1 MREIEEEPYTMLRE
15 PSIL

>member
-15 PSIL
+15 PAIL